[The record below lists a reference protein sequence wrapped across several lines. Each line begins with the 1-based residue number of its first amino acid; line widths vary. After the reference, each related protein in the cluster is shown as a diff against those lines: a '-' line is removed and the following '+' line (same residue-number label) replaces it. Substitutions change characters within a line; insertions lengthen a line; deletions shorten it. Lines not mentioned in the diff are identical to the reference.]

1 MFFPR
6 GGAYKCYI
14 VVMNV
19 HFSNKANRQFKRLD
33 ELAKSQILMGMQ
45 KLEKNPPEGD
55 IKKITGGPADYRLRL
70 GDYRIFFNK
79 LGNNVV
85 VERIFTRGHAYKNRR

>member
-1 MFFPR
+1 
-6 GGAYKCYI
+6 
-14 VVMNV
+14 MNV
-19 HFSNKANRQFKRLD
+19 NFSNKAKKQFHRLD
-33 ELAKSQILMGMQ
+33 ESAKSQILMGMQ
-45 KLEKNPPEGD
+45 KLEKKPPEGD

-85 VERIFTRGHAYKNRR
+85 VERIFTTRTCV